1 MTIRF
6 GKDVK
11 TL

>member
-1 MTIRF
+1 MKIRF